1 MYGGHSPLY
10 SLPFMKKGDLLS
22 SVEEEN
28 KARIIENTL
37 RAGILGAGST
47 RVFIEGGYAVV
58 INPDLTV
65 TINLNGTPSLQG
77 IANQGLVEVFGQIQ
91 WPTLPVGTFWYLYI
105 VADTST
111 FLDPAAINVDARA
124 VPILLS
130 THLYL
135 ATLDNTVP
143 GAPVL
148 NTNPPGKPIGANL
161 FTLLNSPID
170 PFGALLSQSNL
181 DVLNRLHIT
190 TGLNEENFI
199 RQWNPAA
206 TQALLRF
213 DNLSAQPDIKGTI
226 ELAFADSRIAFIQL
240 TDVLNAT
247 LPLGAAS
254 LLGALNRTAYNQPVF
269 LTDAVLIT
277 TNAALSNSFAVTLQG
292 NRTLSNP
299 TNSTDG
305 QRVTWRIKQDAVGTR
320 TITLGTKFRLGT
332 DIPVVTLT
340 VTALK
345 TDYLTAVY
353 NLAADTWDVVDF
365 KKGF

>member
-1 MYGGHSPLY
+1 
-10 SLPFMKKGDLLS
+10 MKKGDLLS
-22 SVEEEN
+22 SVEEES
-28 KARIIENTL
+28 KVRILENTL

-47 RVFIEGGYAVV
+47 RVFIEGAYSVV

-65 TINLNGTPSLQG
+65 TINLNGNPSLQG
-77 IANQGLVEVFGQIQ
+77 IANQGLVEVLGQIQ
-91 WPTLPVGTFWYLYI
+91 WPILGVGSFWYLYV
-105 VADTST
+105 VADVST
-111 FLDPAAINVDARA
+111 YQDPALITVNARL
-124 VPILLS
+124 VPIVQPDY
-130 THLYL
+130 LYL

-143 GAPVL
+143 GVPVL
-148 NTNPPGKPIGANL
+148 DTNPAGKPIGANL

-170 PFGALLSQSNL
+170 PFGSLLSQSNL
-181 DVLNRLHIT
+181 DVLNRIHIT
-190 TGLNEENFI
+190 TGLNEENLI

-226 ELAFADSRIAFIQL
+226 ELALADSRIAFMRL
-240 TDVLNAT
+240 SDVFNST
-247 LPLGAAS
+247 LPLGASS
-254 LLGALNRTAYNQPVF
+254 LLGALHRAAYNQPVF
-269 LTDAVLIT
+269 LTDAVNIT
-277 TNAALSNSFAVTLQG
+277 TDSSLSNTFAVTLQG

-299 TNSTDG
+299 TNPTDG

-340 VTALK
+340 VTILK

-353 NLAADTWDVVDF
+353 NLVADTWDVVDF
-365 KKGF
+365 KRGF